1 MTLKTIS
8 NNWLVSNE
16 VAQEV
21 LTKWMSKNEKK
32 LKDLVKEFLVQ
43 GINSKGKFTIAVVN
57 EDTKKRL
64 EEKWKD
70 LKAWIYSVETKSN
83 SRDLE
88 LPPKYEEIKV

>member
-1 MTLKTIS
+1 MA
-8 NNWLVSNE
+8 ND
-16 VAQEV
+16 VAHQM
-21 LTKWMSKNEKK
+21 LNKWMLQNEKK
-32 LKDLVKEFLVQ
+32 LKDLVKEFLIQ

-70 LKAWIYSVETKSN
+70 MKAMLYSLETKSN
-83 SRDLE
+83 SRDLN